1 MKKSKKLNKAQCSAQ
16 SNVPE
21 LESENSNQSE
31 LTYAKEVLNQG
42 SNKTKIFGLEWN
54 RGNDTPSVVT
64 PTFRKNL
71 TKRNILS
78 ELASVYDPTGLISPA
93 QLIGKILYRGMC
105 ESRIS
110 WDESVPQTIKLKW
123 EKWKI
128 DIVNKVEI
136 PRSLTL
142 KLEPITSV
150 DLHIFRDA
158 SILGYCAVA
167 YAVVS
172 QPSKVNQGL
181 VASKSRLSKKDI
193 TIPRL
198 ELIAAHMAANLATNI
213 KAALKDLNIRSVIGW
228 TDSTVVLHW
237 LRDQGSYKVFVE
249 NRVKKILS
257 HEFIEW
263 KYVPTKQNPAD
274 IGSRRSPISKLGDLW
289 WKGPT

>member
-1 MKKSKKLNKAQCSAQ
+1 MYVDDLVTRGNNLEEVKEIKQKSVQLLKKGGFNLHKWN

-31 LTYAKEVLNQG
+31 LIYAKQVLNQG
-42 SNKTKIFGLEWN
+42 SNETKILGLGWN
-54 RGNDTPSVVT
+54 KQNDTLSVLT
-64 PTFRKNL
+64 PTFKKNHQL
-71 TKRNILS
+71 IKRNILR
-78 ELASVYDPTGLISPA
+78 ELTSVYDPTGLIWPTH
-93 QLIGKILYRGMC
+93 LIGKILYREIC

-150 DLHIFRDA
+150 DLQIFRDA

-228 TDSTVVLHW
+228 TDSTVVLHG
-237 LRDQGSYKVFVE
+237 LRD
-249 NRVKKILS
+249 
-257 HEFIEW
+257 
-263 KYVPTKQNPAD
+263 
-274 IGSRRSPISKLGDLW
+274 
-289 WKGPT
+289 

>member
-1 MKKSKKLNKAQCSAQ
+1 MYYVFIAEIKQIQLLRKGSFNVHKQN

-31 LTYAKEVLNQG
+31 LTYAKHVLNQG
-42 SNKTKIFGLEWN
+42 SNETKILGLGWN
-54 RGNDTPSVVT
+54 KRSDTLSVVR
-64 PTFRKNL
+64 PIFKKKHQV
-71 TKRNILS
+71 TKQNILS
-78 ELASVYDPTGLISPA
+78 ELASVYDPTGLISPVH
-93 QLIGKILYRGMC
+93 LIGKIFYREIC
-105 ESRIS
+105 ESKIS
-110 WDESVPQTIKLKW
+110 WDESVPQTIRLRW
-123 EKWKI
+123 EKWKL

-136 PRSLTL
+136 PRLLTL
-142 KLEPITSV
+142 KQEPTNSV
-150 DLHIFRDA
+150 DLHILGDA

-193 TIPRL
+193 TIPRFD
-198 ELIAAHMAANLATNI
+198 LIATHMAANLATNI
-213 KAALKDLNIRSVIGW
+213 KAALENLNIRSATGW

-249 NRVKKILS
+249 DIVKKMSS

-263 KYVPTKQNPAD
+263 
-274 IGSRRSPISKLGDLW
+274 
-289 WKGPT
+289 